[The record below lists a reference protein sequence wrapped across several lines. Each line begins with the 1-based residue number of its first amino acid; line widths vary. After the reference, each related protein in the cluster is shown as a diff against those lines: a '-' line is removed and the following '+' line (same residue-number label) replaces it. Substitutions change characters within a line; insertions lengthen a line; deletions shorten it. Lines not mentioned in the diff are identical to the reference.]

1 MTFSLGTGDKEA
13 AARGASRIYSDLLTL
28 GVEVTLAKHRAQSPR
43 KIHSEVATIGE
54 WIEAARGVSASNAAT
69 FAQYAASLRLI
80 AAQILSVRKT
90 KKRFGPGKGGA
101 KAYREGIN
109 GASLEVLSAQA
120 LQRWRL
126 SYVAQAKNPAQE
138 RSRMT
143 SANSTIRQ
151 ARSLFADKVVR
162 FLPDVR
168 LPSPR
173 PFAGVE
179 FFPKQ
184 SARYFSRIDPQALL
198 RKAQSELAGS
208 DPPAFLAML
217 LALAGGLRRGEI
229 DSLTWPQID
238 FGRALIRVEATES
251 ASLKTADS
259 RGEVPID
266 SGVVAIL
273 RGFRAKAHGQF
284 VIEAE
289 GGEYG
294 PRVWGRHYRAD
305 SVFTRLNHW
314 LRKHGVTAR
323 KPLHELRKELGSL
336 ITAEHGI
343 YAASRVLRH
352 SNVATTAAHY
362 TDLKTRPTIAVGA
375 WLKPENVV
383 AMPGA
388 RRHETRNAAP
398 KRRRSK

>member
-1 MTFSLGTGDKEA
+1 MGRFAELQYAASIPRQAHDFQPGNRQQGGCGTRRVAIFIAIFSPL
-13 AARGASRIYSDLLTL
+13 ASRQPLPNI
-28 GVEVTLAKHRAQSPR
+28 GRRASGTIRP
-43 KIHSEVATIGE
+43 SVVTIGE

-80 AAQILSVRKT
+80 AGQILSVRKT

-101 KAYREGIN
+101 KAYRAGIN
-109 GASLEVLSAQA
+109 GASLEILSAQA
-120 LQRWRL
+120 VQRWRL
-126 SYVAQAKNPAQE
+126 AYVAQAKNPGQE

-173 PFAGVE
+173 PFADVE

-198 RKAQSELAGS
+198 RKAQSELAES

-217 LALAGGLRRGEI
+217 LALAAGLRRGEI
-229 DSLTWPQID
+229 DSLAWPQID
-238 FGRALIRVEATES
+238 FERALIRVEATES

-266 SGVVAIL
+266 RGVVAML
-273 RGFRAKAHGQF
+273 RGFRAKARAQF

-289 GGEYG
+289 GGQYG

-305 SVFTRLNHW
+305 AVFTRLNHW

-343 YAASRVLRH
+343 YAASRVLRG
-352 SNVATTAAHY
+352 
-362 TDLKTRPTIAVGA
+362 TRTWQQQPRITPT
-375 WLKPENVV
+375 
-383 AMPGA
+383 
-388 RRHETRNAAP
+388 
-398 KRRRSK
+398 

>member
-1 MTFSLGTGDKEA
+1 MSC
-13 AARGASRIYSDLLTL
+13 
-28 GVEVTLAKHRAQSPR
+28 
-43 KIHSEVATIGE
+43 
-54 WIEAARGVSASNAAT
+54 SNPAT

-80 AAQILSVRKT
+80 AGQILSVRKT

-101 KAYREGIN
+101 QAYREGID

-198 RKAQSELAGS
+198 RKAQSELAG
-208 DPPAFLAML
+208 
-217 LALAGGLRRGEI
+217 E
-229 DSLTWPQID
+229 
-238 FGRALIRVEATES
+238 
-251 ASLKTADS
+251 
-259 RGEVPID
+259 
-266 SGVVAIL
+266 
-273 RGFRAKAHGQF
+273 
-284 VIEAE
+284 
-289 GGEYG
+289 
-294 PRVWGRHYRAD
+294 
-305 SVFTRLNHW
+305 
-314 LRKHGVTAR
+314 
-323 KPLHELRKELGSL
+323 
-336 ITAEHGI
+336 
-343 YAASRVLRH
+343 
-352 SNVATTAAHY
+352 
-362 TDLKTRPTIAVGA
+362 
-375 WLKPENVV
+375 
-383 AMPGA
+383 
-388 RRHETRNAAP
+388 
-398 KRRRSK
+398 